1 MAGGFPFG
9 VSWPTAY
16 DKAEAHRL
24 MKVDGMVSLFVYFY
38 VCVRQL
44 EVSIKTMMLQMT
56 TKGHAVIGQPR
67 VVIIS
72 TGTRDPEDFVLLGVG
87 NILERYRYKVGSS

>member
-1 MAGGFPFG
+1 
-9 VSWPTAY
+9 
-16 DKAEAHRL
+16 
-24 MKVDGMVSLFVYFY
+24 MKVDGMVSFFVYFY